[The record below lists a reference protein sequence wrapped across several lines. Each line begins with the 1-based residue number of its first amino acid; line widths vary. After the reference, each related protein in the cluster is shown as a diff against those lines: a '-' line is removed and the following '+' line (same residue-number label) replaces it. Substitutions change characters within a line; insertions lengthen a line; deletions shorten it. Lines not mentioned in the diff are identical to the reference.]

1 MKLNLTIL
9 LFIFSLF
16 SSGQTIPDSLEVLI
30 NKENSD
36 TAKSRVCLELSD
48 EFYQTE
54 PQLATALDSLNV
66 NICNKALKGAK
77 GKVKEV
83 LSKQKALGLYNLGY
97 TYDDLGEP
105 EVALN
110 YYQQC
115 LEIQKQYGSQ
125 DEIANTINNIAYVYE
140 SQAKYIEALRKYQEC
155 LKIYEATNFK
165 EGEGTVYNNIGSI
178 YLSLEDFDEAERQF
192 LKSKE
197 LREGIDFEEGVANS
211 LVNLGFVYMGR
222 NQFAKARQNFQ
233 KAEKISVKIE
243 ANYTLASA
251 LNNIGLSYLHQKNN
265 DSALVFFKKSLYV
278 STALEDKDAITDLYT
293 NIGNIYFL
301 ENNIDS
307 AWYYSEKSYLLS
319 KELGYPESIK
329 NSARLISKIYAVE
342 GNKSIAFDKLMESV
356 EMQDSVRNKGNHG
369 LIVRQTMAYQHE
381 KDSLLL
387 DEKHKSE
394 QAKTALEKKATRN
407 LAYGL
412 AIAALLFV
420 GLAIFLFKR
429 NKEKQRTNEIITK
442 QKEEVEF
449 QKEVVEEK
457 QKEILDSIKYALHIQ
472 QAILPTKKELDNLF
486 EEYFVLYK
494 PKDIVSGDF
503 YWANEVNGKQYIA
516 AIDCTGHGVPGAFMS
531 LVGNDGLNRAMNEL
545 GIIQP
550 AEILNSLDSFVTKTL
565 NQNRENSDVRDGM
578 DMALIALDKDAMQ
591 LEYAGAMN
599 PLLILRKGEWIE
611 IKGNKQPIG
620 SFIGEQKQKFT
631 NHTIKLEKG
640 DTIYIY
646 SDGYIDQF
654 GGEKGKKFK
663 SSRFKKLL
671 VELQNENLI
680 KQKEKLHHTLENWM
694 QNYEQIDDV
703 CVVGVRV

>member
-545 GIIQP
+545 GITQP

-680 KQKEKLHHTLENWM
+680 TQKEKLHHTLENWM

>member
-140 SQAKYIEALRKYQEC
+140 SQAKYIEALSKYQEC

-178 YLSLEDFDEAERQF
+178 YLTLEDFDEAERQF

-265 DSALVFFKKSLYV
+265 DSALVFFKKSLDV

-472 QAILPTKKELDNLF
+472 QAILPTKIELDNLF

-545 GIIQP
+545 GITQP

-620 SFIGEQKQKFT
+620 SFIGEEKQKFT

-680 KQKEKLHHTLENWM
+680 TQKEKLHHTLENWM

>member
-140 SQAKYIEALRKYQEC
+140 SQAKYIEALSKYQEC

-178 YLSLEDFDEAERQF
+178 YLTLEDFDEAERQF

-197 LREGIDFEEGVANS
+197 IREGVDFEEGVANS

-293 NIGNIYFL
+293 NIWNIYFL

-356 EMQDSVRNKGNHG
+356 EMQDAVRNKGNHG

-545 GIIQP
+545 GITQP

-620 SFIGEQKQKFT
+620 SFIGEEKQKFT

-680 KQKEKLHHTLENWM
+680 TQKEKLHHTLENWM